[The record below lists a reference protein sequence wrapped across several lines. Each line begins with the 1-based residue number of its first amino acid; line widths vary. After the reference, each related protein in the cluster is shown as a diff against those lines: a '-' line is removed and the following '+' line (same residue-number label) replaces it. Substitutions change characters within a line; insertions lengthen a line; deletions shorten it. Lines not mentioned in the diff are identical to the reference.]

1 MFFFSRVDIFN
12 EIINKF
18 DFNDNDVSINS
29 FLNEF
34 STPNTDQLTLNDLTP
49 DDPLLSSSNASINY
63 NDFRAPIIQQ
73 TQNKV
78 TISSANNTTDV
89 ISSPQIAATQV
100 KTSPT
105 HHITSTEVPNQLE
118 TVVYHIA
125 DKSISSNS
133 FVTTASQIPSQP
145 ATSVLNSLT
154 PIQMVFNNV
163 ETANFQPV
171 QEYSEVS
178 ELTKAPIVVQ
188 SGGLL
193 SANKMVE
200 TSTKSIILNPT
211 VVYTT
216 GSTPISSNSIQ
227 SVRLINTTNGTILAT
242 QVPIMME
249 QEETKPPKVKEVKRS
264 THNAIERRY
273 RTSINDK
280 IVELK
285 TMLVGDSGKL
295 NKSAILK
302 QSIDKINDLESENYQ
317 LKVQNARL
325 RELLLAQGPIVADES
340 SLKTLLLQK
349 TVKPQ
354 KRRYTQS
361 SSTGSGSE
369 YGGNTSPHTSDESNP
384 SLSPAHSDTGS
395 IPLSPLG
402 NDEISTDIER
412 STKRNKKTRMDNI
425 THHGMS
431 SMSKLTL
438 CAFMFAIIT
447 INPFESLFSDAPAN
461 GANLFDESVVAT
473 SRRNIL
479 QKDIENINVF
489 QAFWQ
494 QFSNSFLALI
504 LNAIILTVCLVK
516 LCFHS
521 DPVMNFHSPVADK
534 YFKQKLIADTEFEHG
549 NGSAAFIAY
558 EKCLQMFGVTLPQS
572 WFELIPGTVWQFLR
586 CCAHRLR
593 FGQWL
598 SRKFGR
604 IIRSNETQE
613 NALNSAQELAI
624 ILNRCNQIHLSQ
636 DIRDGCGL
644 ILSMYSVNMAE
655 VARNIA
661 PMTLIDVYLTAGLRA
676 KKNYVHIFSW
686 ICSRYYLYKAR
697 SEAAMLCGQKL
708 PPKYDWIFNSAYGY
722 KYFCKFSFDGVC
734 KFFTPLSLFNSQVD
748 PLDTLS
754 LVYAVCINTLNS
766 ILFYLFLLLKSNS
779 NFIWCSFIFFGI
791 ELQSTFAEMCITMS
805 HRC

>member
-1 MFFFSRVDIFN
+1 M
-12 EIINKF
+12 
-18 DFNDNDVSINS
+18 
-29 FLNEF
+29 NEF
-34 STPNTDQLTLNDLTP
+34 STPQINTNTAPRQLTPNDLTP
-49 DDPLLSSSNASINY
+49 VDPLLSSSNASINY
-63 NDFRAPIIQQ
+63 NDFRTPIRQQ

-78 TISSANNTTDV
+78 TIPPANITDV
-89 ISSPQIAATQV
+89 LTPPSQI
-100 KTSPT
+100 KSSPT
-105 HHITSTEVPNQLE
+105 HITSSSSPPAAAAEIPK

-125 DKSISSNS
+125 DKSISPNS
-133 FVTTASQIPSQP
+133 FVTSTSQIPIQQP
-145 ATSVLNSLT
+145 ATTVLSNLT

-163 ETANFQPV
+163 ETTSFQPV

-178 ELTKAPIVVQ
+178 ETSKQPIVVQ

-193 SANKMVE
+193 SANKVVE

-211 VVYTT
+211 VVYS

-227 SVRLINTTNGTILAT
+227 SVQLINTTNGTILAT
-242 QVPIMME
+242 QVPMPIMME
-249 QEETKPPKVKEVKRS
+249 QEHTKPPRVKEVKRS

-285 TMLVGDSGKL
+285 NMLVGDSGKL

-302 QSIDKINDLESENYQ
+302 RSIEKINDLESENYQ
-317 LKVQNARL
+317 LKLQNARL
-325 RELLLAQGPIVADES
+325 REMLLAQGPIVADES

-349 TVKPQ
+349 SINPQ

-369 YGGNTSPHTSDESNP
+369 YGNNASPPPSDESNP
-384 SLSPAHSDTGS
+384 SLSPSHSDTGS
-395 IPLSPLG
+395 IPSPLG
-402 NDEISTDIER
+402 NDEISTDIDPAA
-412 STKRNKKTRMDNI
+412 KRNKKTRMDTI

-447 INPFESLFSDAPAN
+447 INPFESLFSDTHGR

-473 SRRNIL
+473 SQRKIL
-479 QKDIENINVF
+479 QETNENMNFF
-489 QAFWQ
+489 QTFLQ
-494 QFSNSFLALI
+494 QFSNSFIALI
-504 LNAIILTVCLVK
+504 LNGIILTVCLVK

-521 DPVMNFHSPVADK
+521 DPVMNFRSPVAEK
-534 YFKQKLIADTEFEHG
+534 YFKQKLIADTEFENG
-549 NGSAAFIAY
+549 NANAAYTAY

-572 WFELIPGTVWQFLR
+572 WFELTWQTVAEFLR

-604 IIRSNETQE
+604 IICSDETQE
-613 NALNSAQELAI
+613 HALNSAQELAI

-636 DIRDGCGL
+636 NMRDGSGL
-644 ILSMYSVNMAE
+644 ILNMYAVNMAE
-655 VARNIA
+655 VAENIA
-661 PMTLIDVYLTAGLRA
+661 PLSLIDVYLTASLRA

-697 SEAAMLCGQKL
+697 SEAALLCGQKL
-708 PPKYDWIFNSAYGY
+708 PAKYDWIFNNAYGY
-722 KYFCKFSFDGVC
+722 KYMCKFTFDAAC
-734 KFFTPLSLFNSQVD
+734 NDFSALSLFNSPVN

-754 LVYAVCINTLNS
+754 MVYAVCI
-766 ILFYLFLLLKSNS
+766 
-779 NFIWCSFIFFGI
+779 
-791 ELQSTFAEMCITMS
+791 
-805 HRC
+805 